1 MTNKLERYTWGK
13 TLNYVENNFSFTVK
27 KDKFVAKHELLIVS
41 LAMSTKRNLLS
52 ALTMLAIVSLS
63 VTSCTKKCSIA
74 DANVDTGIIISEDPA
89 TNIPVI
95 IYPEGGFLTSN
106 MGGDYLINASDPYAD
121 RYEVS
126 FDGGY
131 TRVPVDYGMYN
142 LLALPMTINCNARF
156 ERDVTIDAAN
166 NVITYSVTANTCS
179 SCEDKYTVE
188 NYVLVPV
195 LPGYP
200 IVYQPTI
207 IEN

>member
-1 MTNKLERYTWGK
+1 
-13 TLNYVENNFSFTVK
+13 LNYGKNNFSFTLK
-27 KDKFVAKHELLIVS
+27 KNKFVVKHELLIVS
-41 LAMSTKRNLLS
+41 LAMLIKRNILS
-52 ALTMLAIVSLS
+52 IVTLMAIMSFG
-63 VTSCTKKCSIA
+63 VTSCTKKCNIA
-74 DANVDTGIIISEDPA
+74 DASVDSGVIVSEDPA

-95 IYPEGGFLTSN
+95 IYPESGYLTSN
-106 MGGDYLINASDPYAD
+106 MGGDYLVNASDPYAD

-131 TRVPVDYGMYN
+131 TRVPVDYGVYN
-142 LLALPMTINCNARF
+142 ILALPMTINCNARF
-156 ERDVTIDAAN
+156 ERNVTIDATN
-166 NVITYSVTANTCS
+166 SVITYSVTANTCS

-195 LPGYP
+195 LPAYP

>member
-1 MTNKLERYTWGK
+1 MLR
-13 TLNYVENNFSFTVK
+13 
-27 KDKFVAKHELLIVS
+27 
-41 LAMSTKRNLLS
+41 KRNFLS
-52 ALTMLAIVSLS
+52 FVVLSMVVSIGL
-63 VTSCTKKCSIA
+63 TSCTKKCNIA
-74 DANVDTGIIISEDPA
+74 DANLDSGVIVSEDPT

-95 IYPEGGFLTSN
+95 IYPQSGFLTSN
-106 MGGDYLINASDPYAD
+106 MGGDYLINASDPYSD

-131 TRVPVDYGMYN
+131 TRVPVDYSVYN

-156 ERDVTIDAAN
+156 ERSVTIDATN
-166 NVITYSVTANTCS
+166 NVITYAVTANTCS